1 MMAMSDL
8 QRQVATA
15 ALAAARKYGFALAGG
30 GALAEHG
37 ITSRFT
43 ADIDLHTDRLGVM
56 HKAAAAVEAA
66 LKGAGLKFE
75 RQEPEWGRDSAE
87 WVTEWW
93 VTDPSTP
100 ADQMLLK
107 LAIYGRQGRT
117 KTMTVGPVL
126 AVKDVIAGKICALVE
141 RADERDF
148 VDVAAFLG
156 QYSASELIAMAKAA
170 HPTLEDAEFARA
182 GQQLDRLPDEAFT
195 RYGSD
200 LTPAEMRARFSGWPR

>member
-1 MMAMSDL
+1 MMALSPL
-8 QRQVATA
+8 QRKVATI
-15 ALAAARKYGFALAGG
+15 ALGAARRYGFALAGG

-43 ADIDLHTDRLGVM
+43 ADVDLHTDRLGVM
-56 HKAAAAVEAA
+56 HRAAADVEAA
-66 LKGAGLKFE
+66 LKGERLKVE
-75 RQEPEWGRDSAE
+75 RQVAEWGRDTDE

-93 VTDPSTP
+93 VTDPSDAVNP
-100 ADQMLLK
+100 MLLK

-126 AVKDVIAGKICALVE
+126 AVKDVIAGKVCALAE

-156 QYSASELIAMAKAA
+156 RYSAADLIAMAKAA
-170 HPTLEDAEFARA
+170 HPSLQDDEFAQA
-182 GQQLDRLPDEAFT
+182 GQQLDRLRDEVFT

-200 LTPAEMRARFSGWPR
+200 LSPAQIRERFSDWPR

>member
-1 MMAMSDL
+1 MALSPL
-8 QRQVATA
+8 QRKVATV
-15 ALAAARKYGFALAGG
+15 ALGAARRYGFALAGG

-43 ADIDLHTDRLGVM
+43 ADVDLHTDRLGVM
-56 HKAAAAVEAA
+56 HRAAADVETA
-66 LKGAGLKFE
+66 LKGEGLKVE
-75 RQEPEWGRDSAE
+75 RQVPQWGRDTDE
-87 WVTEWW
+87 WVAEWW
-93 VTDPSTP
+93 VTDP
-100 ADQMLLK
+100 ADDENQVLLK

-126 AVKDVIAGKICALVE
+126 AVRDVIAGKVSCLAE
-141 RADERDF
+141 RAEPRDY

-156 QYSASELIAMAKAA
+156 RYSAADLIAMAKAA
-170 HPTLEDAEFARA
+170 HPTLLDDEFAHA

-200 LTPAEMRARFSGWPR
+200 LSPAQIRERFGDWPR